1 MYSVAPFYNF
11 PRQYLFGWSPLSGSI
26 TDESIFF
33 VNIILILVN
42 IWGQHGWV
50 TAVEMGAVYTWHQI
64 APLSPWQTHLQLFQN
79 NSNFENISLCTYYRW
94 KLENW
99 TSQKL
104 ENCIAG
110 KKSLFNCLVL
120 RFRRENFQASL
131 QKLFQR
137 WSDGSSSHSEEFA
150 RIAIFQEWS
159 STKVVTFPLNT
170 LRPFYS
176 FTLLKDLDKSYFPKY
191 FNKNLIKSCS
201 LHFMNPFPHRGDSGS
216 ITISSDQL
224 KT

>member
-26 TDESIFF
+26 SDESIFF

-94 KLENW
+94 KLVIGHHRNLKIASQEKNLFLIAW
-99 TSQKL
+99 CFAFAEKTSNHPLKIIPKMIWWQL
-104 ENCIAG
+104 PPLRGVCSNCNLSRV
-110 KKSLFNCLVL
+110 KFNKSCNFSIKHSEAILQFYPVE
-120 RFRRENFQASL
+120 RFR
-131 QKLFQR
+131 
-137 WSDGSSSHSEEFA
+137 
-150 RIAIFQEWS
+150 
-159 STKVVTFPLNT
+159 
-170 LRPFYS
+170 
-176 FTLLKDLDKSYFPKY
+176 
-191 FNKNLIKSCS
+191 
-201 LHFMNPFPHRGDSGS
+201 
-216 ITISSDQL
+216 
-224 KT
+224 